1 MREAAMSKITR
12 AGIGLVVALV
22 VVGLLAAV
30 FALRDHVPEGSAPP
44 AATPPSAS
52 AAPPTPTAKPAPRDT
67 AVKAPDPN
75 TRLLDAY
82 LFFLAAFES
91 HRSRGR

>member
-1 MREAAMSKITR
+1 MGRTTKAKAS
-12 AGIGLVVALV
+12 IGLVVALM

-30 FALRDHVPEGSAPP
+30 FALRGHVPAGSAPP
-44 AATPPSAS
+44 AAEQPAAR
-52 AAPPTPTAKPAPRDT
+52 AAPPTATAKPAPRES